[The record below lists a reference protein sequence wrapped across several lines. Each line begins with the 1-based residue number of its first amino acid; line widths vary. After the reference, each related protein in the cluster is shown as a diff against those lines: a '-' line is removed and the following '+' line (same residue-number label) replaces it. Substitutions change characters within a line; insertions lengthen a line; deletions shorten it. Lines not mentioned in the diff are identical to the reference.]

1 MSIYVCLPLINIY
14 IIESHHYIYGVL
26 GSPYNLSLIISNLSS
41 SSHIYIYIF
50 TSPTYIYTY
59 IYIYVCSSYHRRS
72 VLHTYN
78 IIYFCNLFHEVMFQ
92 NVGNI
97 IFYLD
102 NTYPKCI
109 PQSYIYCSSKKK
121 VSSTLDSLAMG
132 VTSFSR
138 GCIYVSFSMSR
149 SHS

>member
-1 MSIYVCLPLINIY
+1 M
-14 IIESHHYIYGVL
+14 
-26 GSPYNLSLIISNLSS
+26 GSPYNLPLIINNLSS
-41 SSHIYIYIF
+41 SSHIYIYIC
-50 TSPTYIYTY
+50 SHLQHIYIP

-78 IIYFCNLFHEVMFQ
+78 IIYFCNLFLEVMFQ
-92 NVGNI
+92 NVGNS

-109 PQSYIYCSSKKK
+109 PQSYIYCS
-121 VSSTLDSLAMG
+121 TLDYLAMG